1 MLNIQL
7 ASKYAAAIFEIA
19 KDENN
24 LDGYD
29 KDLGTVRANVFALP
43 DAVKFFQN
51 PLIPQQAKKDLLK
64 RAFDGEIS
72 ATVMNFLMLLVDK
85 KRIGVFNEIYDIFT
99 SLKNKEQGIL
109 IADVTSAFPLTKK
122 QQDAL
127 TRKLAGLTGRKIK
140 VRTHKD
146 TSILGGLIVKI
157 GDKRIDGSA
166 AGRLRALKSA
176 ISNEELGSRN

>member
-7 ASKYAAAIFEIA
+7 ASKYATAIFEIA
-19 KDENN
+19 RDEKN
-24 LDGYD
+24 LDGYG
-29 KDLGTVRANVFALP
+29 KDLGKVRDDVFAIP
-43 DAVKFFQN
+43 EAVKFFQN
-51 PLIPQQAKKDLLK
+51 PLVPQQAKKDLLTK
-64 RAFDGEIS
+64 AVGKEVS

-109 IADVTSAFPLTKK
+109 IADVTSAFTLTKK

-127 TRKLAGLTGRKIK
+127 VKKLTTLTGRKIQ
-140 VRTHKD
+140 VRPHKD
-146 TSILGGLIVKI
+146 PSIIGGLILKI

-166 AGRLRALKSA
+166 AGRLKALRS
-176 ISNEELGSRN
+176 SLSVQR

>member
-19 KDENN
+19 KEENK

-29 KDLGTVRANVFALP
+29 KDLGRVRADVFDIP
-43 DAVKFFQN
+43 EAVKFFQN

-64 RAFDGEIS
+64 RAFDKEIS
-72 ATVMNFLMLLVDK
+72 ETVMNFLMLLVDK

-109 IADVTSAFPLTKK
+109 IADVTSAFPLSKK

-127 TRKLAGLTGRKIK
+127 VRKLGNLTGRKVK

-146 TSILGGLIVKI
+146 ESILGGLIVKI

-166 AGRLRALKSA
+166 AGRLRSL
-176 ISNEELGSRN
+176 RNSLSVNSGGV

>member
-1 MLNIQL
+1 VLNIQL
-7 ASKYAAAIFEIA
+7 ASKYATAIFEIA
-19 KDENN
+19 KEENN

-29 KDLGTVRANVFALP
+29 KDLAKVREDVFAIP
-43 DAVKFFQN
+43 EAVKFFQN
-51 PLIPQQAKKDLLK
+51 PLVPQQAKKDLLVK
-64 RAFDGEIS
+64 AFDKEIS

-109 IADVTSAFPLTKK
+109 IADVTTAFNLTKK

-127 TRKLAGLTGRKIK
+127 VKKLTTLTGRKIQI
-140 VRTHKD
+140 RTHKD
-146 TSILGGLIVKI
+146 ASILGGLILKI

-166 AGRLRALKSA
+166 AGRLRALQA
-176 ISNEELGSRN
+176 AMRN

>member
-7 ASKYAAAIFEIA
+7 ASKYAAAIFDIA
-19 KDENN
+19 KEENN

-29 KDLGTVRANVFALP
+29 KDLGKVRADVFAIP
-43 DAVKFFQN
+43 EAIKFFQN
-51 PLIPQQAKKDLLK
+51 PLIPQQAKKDLLT
-64 RAFDGEIS
+64 RAFGKEIS

-99 SLKNKEQGIL
+99 ALKNKEQGVL
-109 IADVTSAFPLTKK
+109 IADVTSAFPLSKK

-127 TRKLAGLTGRKIK
+127 VKKLTSLTGRKIK
-140 VRTHKD
+140 VRYHKD

-157 GDKRIDGSA
+157 GDKKIDGSA
-166 AGRLRALKSA
+166 AGRLRAMQSA
-176 ISNEELGSRN
+176 LRN

>member
-29 KDLGTVRANVFALP
+29 RDLAKVRADVFVIP
-43 DAVKFFQN
+43 EAVKFFQN
-51 PLIPQQAKKDLLK
+51 PLFPPQAKKDLLT
-64 RAFDGEIS
+64 RALDKEIS
-72 ATVMNFLMLLVDK
+72 PTVMNFLMLLVDK

-109 IADVTSAFPLTKK
+109 IADVTSAFPLSKK
-122 QQDAL
+122 QQDQL
-127 TRKLAGLTGRKIK
+127 VRKLTTLTGRKIK
-140 VRTHKD
+140 VRAHKD

-166 AGRLRALKSA
+166 AGRLRALQNTLREGG
-176 ISNEELGSRN
+176 IRG

>member
-7 ASKYAAAIFEIA
+7 ASKYATAIFEIA

-29 KDLGTVRANVFALP
+29 KDLAKVREDVFAIP
-43 DAVKFFQN
+43 EAVKFFQN
-51 PLIPQQAKKDLLK
+51 PLVPQQAKKDLLVK
-64 RAFDGEIS
+64 AFDKEIS

-99 SLKNKEQGIL
+99 SLKNKEQGVL
-109 IADVTSAFPLTKK
+109 IADVTTAFNLTKK

-127 TRKLAGLTGRKIK
+127 VKKLTSLTGRKIQI
-140 VRTHKD
+140 RAHKD
-146 TSILGGLIVKI
+146 ASILGGIILKI

-166 AGRLRALKSA
+166 AGRLRALKTA
-176 ISNEELGSRN
+176 MSN

>member
-7 ASKYAAAIFEIA
+7 ASKYATAIFEIA
-19 KDENN
+19 RDEKN
-24 LDGYD
+24 LDGYG
-29 KDLGTVRANVFALP
+29 KDLGKVRDDVFAIP
-43 DAVKFFQN
+43 EAVKFFQN
-51 PLIPQQAKKDLLK
+51 PLVPQQAKKDLLTK
-64 RAFDGEIS
+64 AVGKEVS

-109 IADVTSAFPLTKK
+109 IADVTSAFTLTKK

-127 TRKLAGLTGRKIK
+127 VKKLTTLTVRKIQ
-140 VRTHKD
+140 VRPHKD
-146 TSILGGLIVKI
+146 PSIIGGLILKI

-166 AGRLRALKSA
+166 AGRLRALRS
-176 ISNEELGSRN
+176 SLSVQR

>member
-7 ASKYAAAIFEIA
+7 ASKYTTAIFEIA

-29 KDLGTVRANVFALP
+29 KDLTRVRSDVFAIP
-43 DAVKFFQN
+43 EAVKFFQN
-51 PLIPQQAKKDLLK
+51 PLVPQKAKKDLLVK
-64 RAFDGEIS
+64 AFDKEIS

-99 SLKNKEQGIL
+99 TLKNREQGVL

-127 TRKLAGLTGRKIK
+127 SKKLATLTKRKIQI
-140 VRTHKD
+140 RPHKD
-146 TSILGGLIVKI
+146 ASILGGLIVKI

-166 AGRLRALKSA
+166 AGRLRALQS
-176 ISNEELGSRN
+176 SLRNS

>member
-7 ASKYAAAIFEIA
+7 ASKYATAIFEIA
-19 KDENN
+19 QEEKN

-29 KDLGTVRANVFALP
+29 KDLSKVRSDVFDIP
-43 DAVKFFQN
+43 EAVKFFQN
-51 PLIPQQAKKDLLK
+51 PLVPNQAKKDLLR
-64 RAFDGEIS
+64 RALDKEIS

-99 SLKNKEQGIL
+99 SLKNKAQGVL
-109 IADVTSAFPLTKK
+109 IADVTTAFPLSKK

-127 TRKLAGLTGRKIK
+127 IKKLTSLTGRKVKI
-140 VRTHKD
+140 RPHKD
-146 TSILGGLIVKI
+146 TSILGGIILKI

-166 AGRLRALKSA
+166 AGRLRALQST
-176 ISNEELGSRN
+176 LRD

>member
-7 ASKYAAAIFEIA
+7 ASKYATAIFEIA
-19 KDENN
+19 KDEKN

-29 KDLGTVRANVFALP
+29 KDLARVRADVFSIP

-51 PLIPQQAKKDLLK
+51 PLVPQKAKKDLLT
-64 RAFDGEIS
+64 RAFDKEIS

-99 SLKNKEQGIL
+99 NLKNKEQGIL
-109 IADVTSAFPLTKK
+109 IADVTTAFPLTKR

-127 TRKLAGLTGRKIK
+127 IKKLMSLTGRKIQI
-140 VRTHKD
+140 RTHKD
-146 TSILGGLIVKI
+146 TSILGGVILKI
-157 GDKRIDGSA
+157 GDKLIDGSA
-166 AGRLRALKSA
+166 AGKLRALRS
-176 ISNEELGSRN
+176 SMLNSR

>member
-7 ASKYAAAIFEIA
+7 ASKYAEAIFEIA
-19 KDENN
+19 KEEKN

-29 KDLGTVRANVFALP
+29 KDLSKVRAEVFDIP
-43 DAVKFFQN
+43 EAVKFFQN

-64 RAFDGEIS
+64 RAFDKEIS

-85 KRIGVFNEIYDIFT
+85 KRIGVFREIYDIFT

-109 IADVTSAFPLTKK
+109 VADVTSAFPLSKK

-127 TRKLAGLTGRKIK
+127 IKKLSSLTGRKVKI
-140 VRTHKD
+140 RPHKD
-146 TSILGGLIVKI
+146 TSIIGGLILKI
-157 GDKRIDGSA
+157 GDKRIDGSVL
-166 AGRLRALKSA
+166 GRLNALRS
-176 ISNEELGSRN
+176 SMLGSR

>member
-19 KDENN
+19 KEEKN

-29 KDLGTVRANVFALP
+29 KDLSKVRAEVFDIP
-43 DAVKFFQN
+43 EAVKFFQN

-64 RAFDGEIS
+64 RAFDKEIS

-85 KRIGVFNEIYDIFT
+85 KRIGVFCEIYDIFT

-109 IADVTSAFPLTKK
+109 VADVTSAFPLSKK

-127 TRKLAGLTGRKIK
+127 IKKLSSLTGRKVKI
-140 VRTHKD
+140 RPYKD
-146 TSILGGLIVKI
+146 TSIIGGLILKI
-157 GDKRIDGSA
+157 GDKRIDGSVL
-166 AGRLRALKSA
+166 GRLNALRS
-176 ISNEELGSRN
+176 SMLGSR